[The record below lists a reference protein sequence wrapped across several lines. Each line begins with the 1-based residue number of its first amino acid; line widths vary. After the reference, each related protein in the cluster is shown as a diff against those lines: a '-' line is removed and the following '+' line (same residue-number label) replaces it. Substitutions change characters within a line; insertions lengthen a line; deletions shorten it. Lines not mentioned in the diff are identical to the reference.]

1 MSKIHLIIDFMPL
14 YYRYFFQ
21 IKRGTLQNLSYN
33 GIDTTYLY
41 YITKEIEE
49 STKLVT
55 KDRDNIVISICFDSK
70 NNKRKEFDSS
80 YKSNRD
86 NELGNYDFDMI
97 DNFIYPIFDK
107 IYDSYKIDGY
117 EADDLIVK
125 LAKQTDGFD
134 RVYVMSP
141 DKDLAHLV
149 NDKVSCIK
157 SSTMNSNKYIVDL
170 DSYVDI
176 LSGKMGA
183 KVPYNSILLYL
194 STVGDTPDCIKGI
207 KGFGKVA
214 YNKLIA
220 SNPSFD
226 YSELISKD
234 KIADFLKSNFDGDKL
249 EQALHSLELVYP
261 LDVNIDFKNTNA
273 SREARMEVFKEYGFN
288 SLLGDK
294 IC

>member
-1 MSKIHLIIDFMPL
+1 MGKVHLIIDFMPL

-21 IKRGTLQNLSYN
+21 IRKGTLGNLSYN
-33 GIDTTYLY
+33 GVDTTYLY

-49 STKLVT
+49 SVKMVT
-55 KDRDNIVISICFDSK
+55 KDRDNLVISICFDSK

-97 DNFIYPIFDK
+97 DNFIYLIYDK
-107 IYDSYKIDGY
+107 IYDAYKLDGY
-117 EADDLIVK
+117 EADDLIVS
-125 LAKQTDGFD
+125 LAKKSDGFD
-134 RVYVMSP
+134 KIYIMSP

-170 DSYVDI
+170 ESYVDI

-194 STVGDTPDCIKGI
+194 CTVGDTPDCIKGI
-207 KGFGKVA
+207 KGFGKSA
-214 YNKLIA
+214 FNKMVH
-220 SNPSFD
+220 SNPNID
-226 YSELISKD
+226 YSVLDTKE
-234 KIADFLKSNFDGDKL
+234 KIIDFLKGQFDGEKL

-261 LDVNIDFKNTNA
+261 LDVSVDLKDSNLSKED
-273 SREARMEVFKEYGFN
+273 RMEVFKEYGFN
-288 SLLGDK
+288 SLVY
-294 IC
+294 

>member
-1 MSKIHLIIDFMPL
+1 MSKVHLIIDFMPL

-21 IKRGTLQNLSYN
+21 VSRGKMQNLSFN
-33 GIDTTYLY
+33 GVDTTYLY

-55 KDRDNIVISICFDSK
+55 KDRDNLVISICFDSK

-86 NELGNYDFDMI
+86 SELGNYDFDMI

-107 IYDSYKIDGY
+107 IYDSYKVDGY
-117 EADDLIVK
+117 EADDIIVK
-125 LAKQTDGFD
+125 LAKQTDGFN

-157 SSTMNSNKYIVDL
+157 NTTMNSNKYIVDL
-170 DSYVDI
+170 DSYEDI
-176 LSGKMGA
+176 LTGKMGA

-207 KGFGKVA
+207 KGFGKSA
-214 YNKLIA
+214 FNKLML
-220 SNPSFD
+220 SNLDFD
-226 YSELISKD
+226 YSKLDSKE
-234 KIADFLKSNFDGDKL
+234 KIADFLKSQFDGDKL

-261 LDVNIDFKNTNA
+261 LDVNINFKNTNA
-273 SREARMEVFKEYGFN
+273 SRDDRLEVFKEYGFN
-288 SLLGDK
+288 SLVY
-294 IC
+294 